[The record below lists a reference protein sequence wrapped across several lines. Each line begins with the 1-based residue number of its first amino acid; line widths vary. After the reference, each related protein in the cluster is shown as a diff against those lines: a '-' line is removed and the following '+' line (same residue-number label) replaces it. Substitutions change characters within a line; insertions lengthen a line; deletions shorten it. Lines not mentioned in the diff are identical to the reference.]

1 MIFLASFC
9 NIFKFKR
16 NANVIIHNLFYPS
29 NDVSVCVVCCQPFGQ
44 TTTIN
49 RTLFCS
55 GAVKCKSSINLF
67 AISVD
72 FTVRPN
78 NVIHLFA
85 HNRVVYQNHSVYL
98 CAFLCSLQ
106 FNFFFFYQC
115 LESVLICKIRK
126 VNITHTHQNRNWIHI
141 VRYTGEIHTIHKHNQ
156 QQHNFKKKIG
166 WYFVSFFL
174 WSVSPKSMYFLVF
187 QSANCCAPTQ
197 KCAQKWKFR
206 IGNIEQLK

>member
-55 GAVKCKSSINLF
+55 GAVKCKSSIDLF

-106 FNFFFFYQC
+106 FNFFFINA
-115 LESVLICKIRK
+115 SIRISFNMQNPK
-126 VNITHTHQNRNWIHI
+126 SQYNTHTPKPKLNSHCEVHRWNS
-141 VRYTGEIHTIHKHNQ
+141 HN
-156 QQHNFKKKIG
+156 
-166 WYFVSFFL
+166 S
-174 WSVSPKSMYFLVF
+174 
-187 QSANCCAPTQ
+187 
-197 KCAQKWKFR
+197 
-206 IGNIEQLK
+206 